1 MNFQWN
7 KSKAALNL
15 SKHGVSFEEA
25 CTVFDD
31 PLSHIVSDPDHSIE
45 EFRWVIT
52 GTSDQGRLLIVAFT
66 ERGDITRIISARE
79 ATRREVR
86 EYATYLPDY

>member
-31 PLSHIVSDPDHSIE
+31 PLGSVVSDPDHSIDE
-45 EFRWVIT
+45 YRWVIT
-52 GTSDQGRLLIVAFT
+52 GTSDQGRLLVVAFT
-66 ERGDITRIISARE
+66 ERGNATRIISARE
-79 ATRREVR
+79 ATRREAR
-86 EYATYLPDY
+86 DYATYLPDY

>member
-7 KSKAALNL
+7 KSKAAINL
-15 SKHGVSFEEA
+15 SKHSVSFEEA
-25 CTVFDD
+25 STVFDD

-79 ATRREVR
+79 GTRREAR